1 MFEENQIFMIL
12 VLFIFIVHNPYC
24 LKIAY
29 NNYYYYL
36 VIINVIL
43 HCVRWHCVFKKSQT
57 NN

>member
-1 MFEENQIFMIL
+1 MFEENQIFIL

-24 LKIAY
+24 LKIAH

-43 HCVRWHCVFKKSQT
+43 HCVRWPCVFKKSQT